1 MHAAAVAACV
11 MIGPGEERMATRI
24 SLSLA
29 VFLLAVLVSQ
39 PAHAVEFSADYV
51 KRVDGKTARA
61 QIYVKGD
68 WIRLEH
74 QGGVLTDLGYAGVSI
89 VRLDKQV
96 VWLLLSKRRQYL
108 TVPLRKDHVPP
119 LTETMEGETARKVAR
134 EETLGKYRTTLY
146 EVTAGSGQSAEHY
159 YQWVSVEHRL
169 PLRIVSLDRDWA
181 VEYEHVVFSKQQ
193 DFFFEVPPEF
203 AEWQP
208 SPPSTPPSEAY

>member
-1 MHAAAVAACV
+1 MSCAV
-11 MIGPGEERMATRI
+11 
-24 SLSLA
+24 
-29 VFLLAVLVSQ
+29 VFLAVLVSQ
-39 PAHAVEFSADYV
+39 PLPAVEFSGDYV

-61 QIYVKGD
+61 QIYVKD
-68 WIRLEH
+68 DKIRLEH

-89 VRLDKQV
+89 VRLDKHV
-96 VWLLLSKRRQYL
+96 VWLLLSDRRQYL

-119 LTETMEGETARKVAR
+119 LTEVMEGETARKVVH

-169 PLRIVSLDRDWA
+169 PLRTVSLDRDWA

-193 DFFFEVPPEF
+193 DFFFDVPPKF
-203 AEWQP
+203 SEWQP
-208 SPPSTPPSEAY
+208 PPASTPPTEAY

>member
-1 MHAAAVAACV
+1 MTRGRTVWAGAVMAGVVVAAVPAAA
-11 MIGPGEERMATRI
+11 I
-24 SLSLA
+24 
-29 VFLLAVLVSQ
+29 
-39 PAHAVEFSADYV
+39 EFSADYV
-51 KRVDGKTARA
+51 TRVNGKTARA

-68 WIRLEH
+68 RIRLEY

-119 LTETMEGETARKVAR
+119 MTETMEGETSRTAVR
-134 EETLGKYRTTLY
+134 EEMLGRHRAMLY
-146 EVTAGSGQSAEHY
+146 EVTVGAGPRAERY
-159 YQWVSVEHRL
+159 YQWVSLEHRF
-169 PLRIVSLDRDWA
+169 PLRALSRDRDWS

-193 DFFFEVPPEF
+193 DFFFDVPPKY

-208 SPPSTPPSEAY
+208 PAPSRPPAEAY